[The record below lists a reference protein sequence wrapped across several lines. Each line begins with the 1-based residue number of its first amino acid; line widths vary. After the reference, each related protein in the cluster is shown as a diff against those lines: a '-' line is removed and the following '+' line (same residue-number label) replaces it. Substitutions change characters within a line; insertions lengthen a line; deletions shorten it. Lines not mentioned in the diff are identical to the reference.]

1 MTASSVNDGGSGGT
15 WSCGAREQLVIQLS
29 WSAAMHFTKLQMKRK
44 NSVACSVLAV
54 WYMAPVVAYRE
65 VSWVFVCLNGTMVI
79 LWLEISAF
87 NSSIVYLYFLQ
98 ALIDRP
104 DEIRRTIN
112 FKRLVITDYKVDI
125 PRLAKKAVLKKALED
140 ADVFGKFA
148 ASNWGKKIA
157 KREAKASLNDFE
169 RHVAA
174 VKKMKRSAKVR
185 SAFNKLKKSAQID
198 LNIMFMM

>member
-1 MTASSVNDGGSGGT
+1 MPFKRTVEIGRIAMINY
-15 WSCGAREQLVIQLS
+15 GADYGKLVVIS
-29 WSAAMHFTKLQMKRK
+29 D
-44 NSVACSVLAV
+44 
-54 WYMAPVVAYRE
+54 VVDHNR
-65 VSWVFVCLNGTMVI
+65 
-79 LWLEISAF
+79 
-87 NSSIVYLYFLQ
+87 

-112 FKRLVITDYKVDI
+112 FKRLAITDYKVDI
-125 PRLAKKAVLKKALED
+125 PRLAKKSVLKKALED

-148 ASNWGKKIA
+148 ASNWGEKIA

-185 SAFNKLKKSAQID
+185 SAFNKLKKSA
-198 LNIMFMM
+198 